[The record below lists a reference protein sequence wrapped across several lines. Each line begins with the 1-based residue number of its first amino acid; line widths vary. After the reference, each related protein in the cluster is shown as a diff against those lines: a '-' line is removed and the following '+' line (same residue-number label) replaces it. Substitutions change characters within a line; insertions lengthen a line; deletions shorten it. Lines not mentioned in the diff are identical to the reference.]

1 MNGLWAIFRC
11 ACPIQWGWKN
21 VRNVRPVLLVLPE
34 VTYSLETYLEGQ
46 TRYLQTE
53 YGPEAIHLLLLAE
66 NVRANHKAECLIF
79 VKKILR
85 VCRILLFHEYFHSN
99 VLSGVWVE
107 NQWGPGRLVAG
118 GGERREQS

>member
-1 MNGLWAIFRC
+1 MSRRTRQVTYMSIMSHLRC

-34 VTYSLETYLEGQ
+34 VTYSLEAYLEGQ

-79 VKKILR
+79 VKNILR

-99 VLSGVWVE
+99 VLSGVGVE
-107 NQWGPGRLVAG
+107 WP
-118 GGERREQS
+118 

>member
-1 MNGLWAIFRC
+1 M
-11 ACPIQWGWKN
+11 
-21 VRNVRPVLLVLPE
+21 LPE

-79 VKKILR
+79 VKNILR

-99 VLSGVWVE
+99 VLSGVGVGW
-107 NQWGPGRLVAG
+107 P
-118 GGERREQS
+118 